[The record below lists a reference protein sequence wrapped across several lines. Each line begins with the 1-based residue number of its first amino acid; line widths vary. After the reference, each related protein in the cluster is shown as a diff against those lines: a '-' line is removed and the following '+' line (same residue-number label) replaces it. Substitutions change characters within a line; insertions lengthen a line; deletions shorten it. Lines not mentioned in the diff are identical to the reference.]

1 MEIEVN
7 NIWFYIAM
15 LEAAVLLW
23 LSIQMIIRDK
33 DTDDIQAEAMQ
44 AVWDNLESDD
54 KQTLIN
60 EMQHCSDAIN
70 LLKMRRNKA
79 SIRLQQIR
87 G

>member
-1 MEIEVN
+1 MNIEIDNV
-7 NIWFYIAM
+7 WFYIAM
-15 LEAAVLLW
+15 LEAVTLLW
-23 LSIQMIIRDK
+23 LSIQMILRDK
-33 DTDDIQAEAMQ
+33 DTEDIQADAMQ

-79 SIRLQQIR
+79 SMRLQQIR